1 MKILIA
7 LYELANFFGGV
18 QTWSLTM
25 YHALRKLGHTV
36 YFFTHEAKINEAHKN
51 LPFIHNGVFD
61 LILCSSNAA
70 LREIGRFKGRKIF
83 ISHGILP
90 ELEQPVKGADIYI
103 AVSEESA
110 KNCKTKG
117 FPVSKIIR
125 NPIDCDGLHSSA
137 CQGELK
143 TIAFFDRR
151 RNFAFVDEI
160 KKCGFEV
167 LEIGRP
173 PTLKPEEH
181 IMKADLVVARGRG
194 AYEAM
199 AMGKNVIVSGNNSG
213 RSNVELMDGFVDDET
228 FFRFRQNNLSGRY
241 SQIQVSS
248 VDVFL
253 KEIERYNQKQGAL
266 NRNLIFEH
274 NNSIKIAN
282 QFLELAN

>member
-1 MKILIA
+1 MEILIA
-7 LYELANFFGGV
+7 LYELENFFGGV

-25 YHALRKLGHTV
+25 YHALKKLGHTV
-36 YFFTHEAKINEAHKN
+36 SLFTYRSRINKAYEN
-51 LPFIHNGVFD
+51 LPFIHNGAFD
-61 LILCSSNAA
+61 LILCSSNVA
-70 LREIGRFKGRKIF
+70 LREIGRFRGRKIF

-90 ELEQPVKGADIYI
+90 RLEQPVKGADIYI

-125 NPIDCDGLHSSA
+125 NPIDCDRLHSSA

-143 TIAFFDRR
+143 TIAFLDRR
-151 RNFAFVDEI
+151 RRFVFIDEI

-173 PTLKPEEH
+173 PIPRPEEY
-181 IMKADLVVARGRG
+181 IMKADLVVTRGRG

-213 RSNVELMDGFVDDET
+213 RSKIEIMDGFVDNET

-241 SQIQVSS
+241 NQIQVSS
-248 VDVFL
+248 VDIFL

-266 NRNLIFEH
+266 NRNLIIAN
-274 NNSIKIAN
+274 NNSKDIAK
-282 QFLELAN
+282 QFLELI